1 MRALP
6 DSIDRILIDEET
18 IGAKVAELAQQV
30 SSDYHDEDDLI
41 LIGVL
46 KGAFIFMADLS
57 RRLTIRHS
65 IDFVALS
72 SYADGEARSGAV
84 RLIMDTRNSL
94 NKSNILIVEDIVDTG
109 HTLNYLHRLLE
120 LREPKSMRTCVLL
133 KKPEREEVA
142 VHIDYL
148 GFEIPNEWVVG
159 YGLDYA
165 DRFRTLPYIGALKPS
180 AYKK

>member
-1 MRALP
+1 MSALP
-6 DSIDRILIDEET
+6 DSIDRILIDEQT
-18 IGAKVAELAQQV
+18 ISSKVAEMAERI
-30 SSDYHDEDDLI
+30 SRDYRDEDDLI
-41 LIGVL
+41 LIGIL

-65 IDFVALS
+65 IDFIALS
-72 SYADGEARSGAV
+72 SYSYGETSGAV
-84 RLIMDTRNSL
+84 RLIMDTRDSL
-94 NKSNILIVEDIVDTG
+94 HKSNILIVEDIVDTG
-109 HTLNYLHRLLE
+109 HTLHYLHRLLA
-120 LREPKSMRTCVLL
+120 LREPESMKTCVLL
-133 KKPEREEVA
+133 KKPEREEVP
-142 VHIDYL
+142 VTIDYL